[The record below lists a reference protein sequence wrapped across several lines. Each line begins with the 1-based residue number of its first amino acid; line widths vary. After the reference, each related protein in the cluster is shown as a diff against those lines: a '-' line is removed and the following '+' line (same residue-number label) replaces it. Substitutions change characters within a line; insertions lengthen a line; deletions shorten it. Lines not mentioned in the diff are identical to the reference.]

1 MRKLLFMA
9 FAAIALWGCGDAS
22 NDIEITDNTRN
33 ETEILWSSSGERLWE
48 SSHFITEYVVPTN
61 IKAICNV
68 PGNIYIKA
76 TGDVY
81 KTYRGK
87 DYKDYN
93 KALYFAKKY
102 GDISYKGKV
111 SEGQHTALA
120 YPIEKITIWCDEDF
134 DAEHPAGEPLDDIVN
149 LKYTTFHKFIES
161 GYKSTFDNPMW
172 LDPEEEVFLLPFSS
186 INADITKLIGS
197 NLANYG
203 IGNIKFISNPEELGE
218 YTFTLEVTIK
228 GEVFKHTFNFT
239 FLSNE

>member
-1 MRKLLFMA
+1 MRKLLLLA
-9 FAAIALWGCGDAS
+9 FVAIALWGCGDAS

-33 ETEILWSSSGERLWE
+33 ETEILWGSNGDRLWE

>member
-33 ETEILWSSSGERLWE
+33 ETEILWGSNGERLWE
-48 SSHFITEYVVPTN
+48 SPHFITEYVIPTK

-68 PGNIYIKA
+68 PGNIYIQA

-239 FLSNE
+239 FE

>member
-33 ETEILWSSSGERLWE
+33 ETEILWGSNGDRLWE

>member
-33 ETEILWSSSGERLWE
+33 ETEILWGSSGERLWE